1 MERQRHLT
9 SLRRVLLR
17 YLCLCGGGCALIL
30 VLWWGVFM
38 QLINGGFLLPA
49 VASAQACAEA
59 RETVTAMT
67 VDTFDP
73 AAISFLCRY
82 AVVTDANTAG
92 ETVHTT
98 NMTARQLKIAL
109 NTLHG
114 GSGNLGMM
122 QYQYNV
128 RMADG
133 AFFLLQYDYA
143 VPYAD
148 PALRERLP
156 DFQTCYIVL
165 LVVLMLAWL
174 AVNTHRTVRTFTA
187 ETTRIDEATR
197 QIAAQHPEAVD
208 VSHARIREFSATLQ
222 ALQTMGQQL
231 TDSLQRQWQLEQ
243 QRTEQVAALAHDL
256 KTPLTI
262 IQGNAELLAENA
274 TGTPVPE
281 LDAILRAGERAQQYL
296 AALRSVGMVSTARQQ
311 IDSHSFVAALADTA
325 HALCRPA
332 QLNFVLRENWQGQFK
347 CAVPE
352 LTRALENILDN
363 AVRHTPAG
371 GIVTL
376 DVSRAEDTLV
386 FTVTDTGPGFTPEA
400 LHKAGQFLY
409 TDAARPG
416 NGHQGLGLYLARSV
430 VQAHGGAL
438 ALANTGTGAQVQLSL
453 PIQERPAEVSLC
465 KR

>member
-1 MERQRHLT
+1 MERRRRLT
-9 SLRRVLLR
+9 SLRSVLLR

-30 VLWWGVFM
+30 VLWWGIFM
-38 QLINGGFLLPA
+38 QLIDNGFLLSA
-49 VASAQACAEA
+49 TVSAQACANA
-59 RETVTAMT
+59 REVVAAMT
-67 VDTFDP
+67 VDTFD
-73 AAISFLCRY
+73 ADAIDSLCRY
-82 AVVTDANTAG
+82 AVVTGANTAG

-98 NMTARQLKIAL
+98 NMTARQLKTAL
-109 NTLHG
+109 NDLHG
-114 GSGNLGMM
+114 VSGNLGMM
-122 QYQYNV
+122 QYQYIV
-128 RMADG
+128 TMADG
-133 AFFLLQYDYA
+133 ATCLLQYDYA

-156 DFQTCYIVL
+156 DFQTCYIIL

-174 AVNTHRTVRTFTA
+174 AVTTHRTVRTFTA
-187 ETTRIDEATR
+187 ETSRIDEATR

-208 VSHARIREFSATLQ
+208 VDHARIREFSATLQ

-262 IQGNAELLAENA
+262 IQGNAELLAETA
-274 TGTPVPE
+274 PAPE

-296 AALRSVGMVSTARQQ
+296 AALRSAGTVPAARQLT
-311 IDSHSFVAALADTA
+311 DSHTLAAALADTA
-325 HALCRPA
+325 QALCRPA
-332 QLNFVLRENWQGQFK
+332 KLHFVLQEQWQGQFL
-347 CAVPE
+347 CAAPE
-352 LTRALENILDN
+352 LSRALENMLDN
-363 AVRHTPAG
+363 AVRYTPAG
-371 GIVTL
+371 GTVTL
-376 DVSRAEDTLV
+376 TISKPEDTLV

-430 VQAHGGAL
+430 ARAHGGKL
-438 ALANTGTGAQVQLSL
+438 VLANTGTGAQVQLCL
-453 PIQERPAEVSLC
+453 PMQ
-465 KR
+465 